1 MDFTNFFS
9 SNFLYDAALIAIPAL
24 LCITIHELAHGYI
37 AYRLGDNTAKDMGR
51 LTLNPI
57 KHIDPIGLMMILFA
71 GFGWA
76 KPVPVNMNNFKNVR
90 LGMAVTSFAGPAS
103 NIILATIVLFIFFL
117 LPYPYGGIN
126 ALLDNNLV
134 AGIIFRTA
142 LLSVTL
148 AVFNMLPIPPL
159 DGSKIFFSLFSQDFY
174 YKLLRYERYGMILV
188 ILLVLSGRVLN
199 FSIFEIIVIRPA
211 WFLVDT
217 ISTFIEAVIGLFK

>member
-90 LGMAVTSFAGPAS
+90 LGMAATSFAGPAS

-117 LPYPYGGIN
+117 LPFPYGGYY
-126 ALLDNNLV
+126 ALMADKLI

-188 ILLVLSGRVLN
+188 ILLVLSGRIFN
-199 FSIFEIIVIRPA
+199 FSIFERIVIEPA
-211 WFLVDT
+211 WFLVRN
-217 ISTFIEAVIGLFK
+217 ISMFIEAVIGLFS